1 MSKSY
6 VYLIFDLMLM
16 KKIKQSKAIESNGGC
31 YFRREEGGKE
41 GRSEGGKGRE
51 GGRRRKL
58 NQ

>member
-31 YFRREEGGKE
+31 YFRKE
-41 GRSEGGKGRE
+41 GREDLLGKMIFEQGSE
-51 GGRRRKL
+51 
-58 NQ
+58 